1 MSVGPERDDSIS
13 LYDLLRV
20 PFKRWRLVVGSTTIG
35 AGLIFSYA
43 LLTLHL
49 PSSSPWNL
57 LPNIYRSEAKVLL
70 LDGQSSR
77 TSTPPFGT
85 NLLGSRMNTLP
96 RIETLGRVKSIARLA
111 TELLTGRT
119 IQDQIIDEF
128 GFFTRYG
135 LNDKARTR
143 SRRLLTESF
152 RFEFHEE
159 SSVMT
164 ISYEATDPEFAAAVL
179 DRALELLYER
189 FHAITQE
196 PILRKQ
202 QHLKERLQMMAQA
215 RSAAQKRLEAFQV
228 AYGIIDI
235 GEQLQLTTQLNSTLK
250 RRVFSNE
257 LELLFLREAY
267 PGNDP
272 AIVKLQ
278 SETGIVQRAV
288 DELQTG
294 FVDFAAVTIPQVEL
308 PQIFA
313 QFGNLRQ
320 DLDIHTQTYEW
331 LRRQYAL
338 TLNKETDPSHRFQIM
353 ESVEVPTEKHRPSRS
368 RISRGGALIMFVLSV
383 LLTFILEYWKN
394 LVNDPKQASKL
405 RAIRAH
411 FAGMTNA
418 VSLANHVDT
427 PTVKG

>member
-1 MSVGPERDDSIS
+1 M
-13 LYDLLRV
+13 
-20 PFKRWRLVVGSTTIG
+20 
-35 AGLIFSYA
+35 IFSYA

-77 TSTPPFGT
+77 TSTPPFGIAPM
-85 NLLGSRMNTLP
+85 GSSMNTLP
-96 RIETLGRVKSIARLA
+96 KIETSDRVKSTASLA

-143 SRRLLTESF
+143 SRRLVTESF
-152 RFEFHEE
+152 RFEFDEE

-179 DRALELLYER
+179 DRSLEHLYER
-189 FHAITQE
+189 FHAIAQE
-196 PILRKQ
+196 PILRQQ
-202 QHLKERLQMMAQA
+202 QHLEERLRVIVEA
-215 RSAAQKRLEAFQV
+215 RSVAQKRLEALQV

-235 GEQLQLTTQLNSTLK
+235 AEQLELTTQLNSTLR

-257 LELLFLREAY
+257 LELLSLREAY
-267 PGNDP
+267 PGNDA

-278 SETGIVQRAV
+278 SDTGIIQRAV

-294 FVDFAAVTIPQVEL
+294 FLNFSAVTIPQNEL
-308 PQIFA
+308 PRILA
-313 QFGNLRQ
+313 HYRNLRQ
-320 DLDIHTQTYEW
+320 DLDLYTQTYEW
-331 LRRQYAL
+331 LRHQYAL
-338 TLNKETDPSHRFQIM
+338 TLNKETDPSHRLQIM
-353 ESVEVPTEKHRPSRS
+353 EPVEVPTVKHRPSRS

-383 LLTFILEYWKN
+383 LLAFILEYWKN

-411 FAGMTNA
+411 LAGTTNA
-418 VSLANHVDT
+418 VSLSNHVDA